1 MYQAIT
7 SLENL
12 FTAWQEFRRG
22 KRSNPDVQLFER
34 HLEDNSF
41 RLHWELSSR
50 SYRHR
55 PYHRFQVFDPKHRII
70 HKAEVR
76 DRVVHHAIYR
86 KLAPLFEPSFI
97 FDSYSCRIGKG
108 THAAVE
114 RLEKFVRQVSK
125 NYTGPCWALK
135 CDIRKFFDSIDHARL
150 FTAIQRKVSDADTLG
165 LLRNVIQSF
174 GVGGK
179 FAERERERAHGIPIG
194 NLTSQLFAN
203 VYMDAFDHFA
213 KETLRAKY
221 YLRYTDDFILLA
233 DNPEELMAQLAPM
246 RDFLG
251 RELKLELHPRKII
264 LKKLR
269 QGIDFLGYVVLPH
282 YRVLRT
288 RTKRRMYRKFRQSPS
303 QESLDSYLGLLK
315 HAEGYGDALQL
326 RRMVLEARRH

>member
-1 MYQAIT
+1 
-7 SLENL
+7 
-12 FTAWQEFRRG
+12 
-22 KRSNPDVQLFER
+22 
-34 HLEDNSF
+34 
-41 RLHWELSSR
+41 
-50 SYRHR
+50 
-55 PYHRFQVFDPKHRII
+55 
-70 HKAEVR
+70 
-76 DRVVHHAIYR
+76 
-86 KLAPLFEPSFI
+86 
-97 FDSYSCRIGKG
+97 
-108 THAAVE
+108 
-114 RLEKFVRQVSK
+114 
-125 NYTGPCWALK
+125 
-135 CDIRKFFDSIDHARL
+135 
-150 FTAIQRKVSDADTLG
+150 
-165 LLRNVIQSF
+165 
-174 GVGGK
+174 
-179 FAERERERAHGIPIG
+179 
-194 NLTSQLFAN
+194 
-203 VYMDAFDHFA
+203 MDAFDHFA